1 MTDLHPV
8 FDDLA
13 GTSGPIDAG
22 VLDADL
28 ARGRSALRARRR
40 NALVGSAFTV
50 ALALGVSAVAMG
62 GGTSGPGGAA
72 NVQAAAPTVVAPA
85 VSTPRI
91 QFVAYTGDQPAAGFR
106 VDSIPDGWTMQGV
119 SQYTLN
125 IVPPGLHTGMD
136 SFVGKLVVM
145 LESADADPSDL
156 SDIPDGITVSHTTV
170 DGRPAVIFK
179 EAAGADSP
187 ASASLHWT
195 DAAGHRVDVQW
206 PQSAG
211 WSDDEMTQF
220 ATGVHVLGA
229 AKAGRG

>member
-13 GTSGPIDAG
+13 GTSGPINAG
-22 VLDADL
+22 VIDADL
-28 ARGRSALRARRR
+28 VRGRRALRARRR
-40 NALVGSAFTV
+40 NVLAGGTF
-50 ALALGVSAVAMG
+50 ALAAAVG
-62 GGTSGPGGAA
+62 LTTVGLSGGSGGTP
-72 NVQAAAPTVVAPA
+72 APA
-85 VSTPRI
+85 VAAPAVTAPVVASPHI
-91 QFVAYTGDQPAAGFR
+91 QFVSYTGDQPAPGFR

-125 IVPPGLHTGMD
+125 IVPPGLHTNMN

-145 LESADADPSDL
+145 LESQDADPSDL
-156 SDIPDGITVSHTTV
+156 SNLPDGITATHTTV
-170 DGRPAVIFK
+170 GGRPAVIFK
-179 EAAGADSP
+179 ESAGEDSP

-195 DAAGHRVDVQW
+195 DTAGHRIDVQW
-206 PQSAG
+206 PQNAG
-211 WSDDEMTQF
+211 WSDAEMTQF

>member
-13 GTSGPIDAG
+13 GTSGPINAAL
-22 VLDADL
+22 LDADL
-28 ARGRSALRARRR
+28 MRGRRALRTRRR
-40 NALVGSAFTV
+40 NALAGGTF
-50 ALALGVSAVAMG
+50 ALTAVVGVSVLSLG
-62 GGTSGPGGAA
+62 GSSGGAA
-72 NVQAAAPTVVAPA
+72 PTIAAAPITAPVTVPVQ
-85 VSTPRI
+85 TPHI
-91 QFVAYTGDQPAAGFR
+91 AFVAYTGDQAAPGFR
-106 VDSIPDGWTMQGV
+106 VDSIPDGWKMQGV

-125 IVPPGLHTGMD
+125 IVPPGLHTDMS

-156 SDIPDGITVSHTTV
+156 SNLPDGITVSHTTL

-179 EAAGADSP
+179 EGTDDT

-195 DAAGHRVDVQW
+195 DAAGHRIDVQW
-206 PQSAG
+206 PQSSG
-211 WSDDEMTQF
+211 WNDHEMTQF
-220 ATGVHVLGA
+220 ASGVHVLGA

>member
-1 MTDLHPV
+1 MTDLHPI

-13 GTSGPIDAG
+13 GTSGPINAG

-28 ARGRSALRARRR
+28 VRGRRALRTRRR
-40 NALVGSAFTV
+40 NALAGGTF
-50 ALALGVSAVAMG
+50 ALAAVVGVSALSLG
-62 GGTSGPGGAA
+62 SSGAPAP
-72 NVQAAAPTVVAPA
+72 NVAAAPISAPA
-85 VSTPRI
+85 TLPVATPRI
-91 QFVAYTGDQPAAGFR
+91 AFVSYTGDQPAAGFR
-106 VDSIPDGWTMQGV
+106 VDSIPDGWKMQGV

-125 IVPPGLHTGMD
+125 IVPPGLHTDMN

-145 LESADADPSDL
+145 LESQDADPSDL
-156 SDIPDGITVSHTTV
+156 SNLPDGITVTHTTV
-170 DGRPAVIFK
+170 DGQPAVIFT
-179 EAAGADSP
+179 EQGIDDGTGS
-187 ASASLHWT
+187 SSLHWT

-211 WSDDEMTQF
+211 WSNDDMTTF

>member
-1 MTDLHPV
+1 VTDLHPV

-13 GTSGPIDAG
+13 GTSGPINAAL
-22 VLDADL
+22 LDADL
-28 ARGRSALRARRR
+28 VRGRRALRVRRR
-40 NALVGSAFTV
+40 NALAGGTF
-50 ALALGVSAVAMG
+50 ALAAVVGVSALSLG
-62 GGTSGPGGAA
+62 GSSGGAA
-72 NVQAAAPTVVAPA
+72 PTIAAAPITAPVTVPVQ
-85 VSTPRI
+85 TPHI
-91 QFVAYTGDQPAAGFR
+91 SFVAYTGDQAAPGFR
-106 VDSIPDGWTMQGV
+106 VDSIPDGWKMQGV

-125 IVPPGLHTGMD
+125 IVPPGLHTNMN

-156 SDIPDGITVSHTTV
+156 SNLPDDIAVSHTTV

-179 EAAGADSP
+179 EGTDDT

-195 DAAGHRVDVQW
+195 DAAGHRIDVQW
-206 PQSAG
+206 PQSSG